1 MYSTCYSCHILMKLH
16 FSRQTLEKYLNIS
29 FNISVQWK
37 PGCSMRADGRTHGR
51 NVILVGNSKVIVVI
65 RNFANAQSLRKQL
78 VY

>member
-1 MYSTCYSCHILMKLH
+1 MKLK
-16 FSRQTLEKYLNIS
+16 FCRQAFEKYLNIS

-37 PGCSMRADGRTHGR
+37 PSFFMRADGRTHGR

-65 RNFANAQSLRKQL
+65 RNFANEQSLRKQL